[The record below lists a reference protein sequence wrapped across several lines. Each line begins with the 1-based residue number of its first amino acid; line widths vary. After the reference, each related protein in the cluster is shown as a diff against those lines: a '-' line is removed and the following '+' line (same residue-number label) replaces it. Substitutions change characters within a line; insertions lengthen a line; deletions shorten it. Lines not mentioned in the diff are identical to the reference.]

1 MVNNRYTKLITENAL
16 HLLKESQ
23 MNSPEE
29 ISLERLQNLYK
40 SFTLLDDKFQIKDK
54 ATKRNPS
61 GYVLN
66 ILHVESPD
74 FEILIT
80 RHLNNFKLFE
90 FGAMISEKAKDL
102 EDSLY
107 KNVID
112 FDLMTQYDVFRSII
126 GI

>member
-1 MVNNRYTKLITENAL
+1 MINDKYIKLITENAL

-29 ISLERLQNLYK
+29 ISLERLQNLLK

-54 ATKRNPS
+54 VTKRNPS

-66 ILHVESPD
+66 ILHVASPD
-74 FEILIT
+74 FEIVIT
-80 RHLNNFKLFE
+80 RHLNHFKLFE
-90 FGAMISEKAKDL
+90 FGAMVSEKAKDL
-102 EDSLY
+102 EDSLR
-107 KNVID
+107 KDVID
-112 FDLMTQYDVFRSII
+112 FDLMTQYDIFKSII